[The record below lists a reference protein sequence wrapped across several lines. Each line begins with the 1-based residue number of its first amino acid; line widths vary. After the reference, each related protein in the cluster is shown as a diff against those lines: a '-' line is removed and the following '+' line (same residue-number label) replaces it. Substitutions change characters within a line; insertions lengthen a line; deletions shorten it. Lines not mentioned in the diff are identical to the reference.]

1 MFLAVLGLDLGY
13 VQFHKRLPE
22 TTSHLYTTSK
32 QLGCQSVARRSKG
45 QLLRAHFRAR
55 SSWRPTWAGH
65 SRRKWRM
72 VSGTPHPSQFP
83 EACLP
88 QRRSW
93 WLRQLWPTRRRM
105 MATSFLRLG
114 STKFRSTVTVG
125 SRAL

>member
-22 TTSHLYTTSK
+22 TTSHLYTMSK
-32 QLGCQSVARRSKG
+32 QLGLQSVVRRSKG

-55 SSWRPTWAGH
+55 SSWRPTRAGH
-65 SRRKWRM
+65 SRRKWGM
-72 VSGTPHPSQFP
+72 VSGTPHPSQFR

-88 QRRSW
+88 QRGSW
-93 WLRQLWPTRRRM
+93 WLRQLWPSRSRL
-105 MATSFLRLG
+105 MAASFIRLG
-114 STKFRSTVTVG
+114 SPNFRARVTVG